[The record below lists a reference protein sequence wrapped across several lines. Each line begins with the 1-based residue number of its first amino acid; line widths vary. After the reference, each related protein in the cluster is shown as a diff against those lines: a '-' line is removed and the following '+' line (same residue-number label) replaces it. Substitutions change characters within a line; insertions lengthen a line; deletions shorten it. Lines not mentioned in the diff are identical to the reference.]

1 MCQRTI
7 CMKTS
12 SSWWSPWQAW
22 PWPPWPPSSR
32 RWWTWWCPCSLLPPA
47 PMAETTSLC
56 TRTHK
61 EWSPEREVKCKKT
74 KTSPTTCLLCDRCVD
89 KTLLTFWNS
98 VFFLQIF
105 PILFMTTFEGA
116 PHLDWFPLCHFRG
129 SHLQL
134 GLACTDLVSLDW
146 AARQST
152 HSFYPLLPPTP
163 SPTPPYPPP
172 FPTIG
177 RVSWRFT
184 NTLPSSR
191 RFSHS
196 F

>member
-1 MCQRTI
+1 
-7 CMKTS
+7 
-12 SSWWSPWQAW
+12 
-22 PWPPWPPSSR
+22 
-32 RWWTWWCPCSLLPPA
+32 
-47 PMAETTSLC
+47 MAETTSLC

-105 PILFMTTFEGA
+105 PILFKTTFEGS

-172 FPTIG
+172 FLTIG

-184 NTLPSSR
+184 NTLPSSEDSPTHFR
-191 RFSHS
+191 KWLNWIIGKSLVWCSYFTGVNWISSVWLRLQWV
-196 F
+196 